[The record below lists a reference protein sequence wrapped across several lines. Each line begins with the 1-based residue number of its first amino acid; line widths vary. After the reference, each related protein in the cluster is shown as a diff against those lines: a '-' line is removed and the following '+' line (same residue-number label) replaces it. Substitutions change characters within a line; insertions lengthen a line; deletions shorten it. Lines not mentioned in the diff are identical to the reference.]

1 VPIDLIPIPEST
13 LREIWRLCEEK
24 RLAYELVLA
33 ILQTDAHYSAR
44 MDELGVVIE
53 ELAYYRDYWT
63 AEDYPDESV
72 FDLLILSAQRGIEGC
87 KSFIT
92 ENNAYGQDDYLQKV
106 TAYKYYLDQNL
117 NA

>member
-72 FDLLILSAQRGIEGC
+72 FDLLILSAKEG
-87 KSFIT
+87 
-92 ENNAYGQDDYLQKV
+92 
-106 TAYKYYLDQNL
+106 
-117 NA
+117 